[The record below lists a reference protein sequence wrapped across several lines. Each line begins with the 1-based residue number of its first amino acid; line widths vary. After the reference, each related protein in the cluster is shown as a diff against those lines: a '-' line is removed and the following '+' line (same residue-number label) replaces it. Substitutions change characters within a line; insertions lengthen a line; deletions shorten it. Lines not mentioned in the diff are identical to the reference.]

1 MQISPL
7 KQVQSLTYEAKQM
20 IKKKKKKSVPA
31 QLQSV
36 INGIHLPLSV

>member
-20 IKKKKKKSVPA
+20 IKKKKKSVPA